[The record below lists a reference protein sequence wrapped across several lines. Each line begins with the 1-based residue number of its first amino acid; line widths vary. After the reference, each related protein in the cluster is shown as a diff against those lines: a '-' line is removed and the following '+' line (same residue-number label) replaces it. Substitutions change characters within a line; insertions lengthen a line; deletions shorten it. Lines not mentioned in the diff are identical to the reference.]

1 MVVFRGR
8 NTCKLVNTTNGQMY
22 IRNVN
27 FFTLAPTDSK
37 ALFDDEES
45 KENNK
50 EIVVDSCEIPSTTTN
65 QSSVVRTRSGRISKP
80 NRCEDYVYN

>member
-37 ALFDDEES
+37 TLFDDEES
-45 KENNK
+45 KENNIRK
-50 EIVVDSCEIPSTTTN
+50 LLLIVVKFL
-65 QSSVVRTRSGRISKP
+65 VRQLI
-80 NRCEDYVYN
+80 NHQ